1 MDVDAGDHGEKRIPF
16 PAVDPHIMQ
25 MIVIQNTVIYPL
37 RTGAAVVDPP
47 VLFRTPGN
55 GGIEPHIPGGLRIDA
70 APIGRRGAGFI
81 EGTALYF
88 LTGSGTAP
96 FTSAAPGT
104 ETVVDHAQASLAEGG
119 AVRVDGNGI
128 GNGLWPAPVVIE
140 VNKRLDIP
148 AGAELVSRI
157 IVMDGIQTEVPDP
170 DMGIEGTEFGE
181 RDKDTDTVIAPGI
194 QEADMEREI
203 DLAAFIIKRKH
214 VEGIAEEVAFQ
225 VAVPAPVGIRIGV
238 MAVAGAG
245 RDAGPSAGTYPV
257 AIGVGVGM
265 DTGAVTGDGNAIRG
279 DETGPAGGFYSS
291 DPEDLLEESFIM
303 EREIPA
309 GESGISHDPGDT
321 GMAVGKFFPFRGF
334 FWFPVLPF
342 WKEILAAKLLEVLF
356 QEPETVHKIKI

>member
-119 AVRVDGNGI
+119 V
-128 GNGLWPAPVVIE
+128 
-140 VNKRLDIP
+140 
-148 AGAELVSRI
+148 
-157 IVMDGIQTEVPDP
+157 
-170 DMGIEGTEFGE
+170 
-181 RDKDTDTVIAPGI
+181 
-194 QEADMEREI
+194 
-203 DLAAFIIKRKH
+203 
-214 VEGIAEEVAFQ
+214 
-225 VAVPAPVGIRIGV
+225 
-238 MAVAGAG
+238 
-245 RDAGPSAGTYPV
+245 PSASMV
-257 AIGVGVGM
+257 MVSGM
-265 DTGAVTGDGNAIRG
+265 DFGLPRLSLRSIKGW
-279 DETGPAGGFYSS
+279 
-291 DPEDLLEESFIM
+291 
-303 EREIPA
+303 
-309 GESGISHDPGDT
+309 ISQR
-321 GMAVGKFFPFRGF
+321 AQS
-334 FWFPVLPF
+334 W
-342 WKEILAAKLLEVLF
+342 
-356 QEPETVHKIKI
+356 